1 MSYTNFNDS
10 IMELCNLI
18 GGSCLEYISSDDE
31 DTLVRMDAAVEA
43 AAQLIYASN
52 FVMAEI
58 TCFAVSAT
66 YGCMA
71 KDDTRTDVGEY
82 LGLLNA
88 AAQQYILEVDAKKEE
103 VKEEGQTPAEKSDDI
118 IFLDNCLSIS

>member
-31 DTLVRMDAAVEA
+31 DTLERMDDAVEA
-43 AAQLIYASN
+43 AAQLIYASQYIL
-52 FVMAEI
+52 AEI

-66 YGCMA
+66 YGCMT
-71 KDDTRTDVGEY
+71 DTKADVGEY

-103 VKEEGQTPAEKSDDI
+103 VKEDEQTPAEKSDDI